1 MDQMLEW
8 ELKRFLLE
16 AEKFSAE
23 AEAIHKQRSEPG
35 DGSFADPCGKAES
48 PIHMADRLGYSDE
61 VVFLKRMLEN
71 AKANRFHQEELDA
84 WYVDHVRFLC
94 VLKSLRASI
103 SRLPKRCSQRGLL
116 RIHSTIRAFMKLS
129 P

>member
-94 VLKSLRASI
+94 VLRWSGY
-103 SRLPKRCSQRGLL
+103 LPVSVRVGAATGY
-116 RIHSTIRAFMKLS
+116 IHQFHPEEVVNYARS
-129 P
+129 